1 MEYSKK
7 VVCDLVGVNG
17 NAFSLIAHFKKL
29 ARKQGFE
36 SEWIEEVLNEAMSG
50 DYNHLLNTWDVVA

>member
-1 MEYSKK
+1 MENKK
-7 VVCDLVGVNG
+7 VKGFLVGVDG
-17 NAFSLIAHFKKL
+17 NTFSLMAHFKKL